1 MYFKLPN
8 KIIDELRNWLPILS
22 LITLI
27 VFLVGLYF
35 SILNSPPDYLQG
47 DSMRIMYI
55 HVPAAWLALGS
66 YSFLALSCI
75 CWFIFRNPNFNLF
88 AKSIAP
94 IGAIFTLIALVTGSI
109 WGKPT
114 WGTWWAW
121 DARLTSMLILFFL
134 YVAYIMTWQSIV
146 NKELAAKISA
156 ALGVIGFIN
165 IPIIKFSVD
174 WWNTLHQPASINILA
189 KSSIHSSM
197 LFPLLIMTAAFA
209 LFALLIFLMKYNT
222 ELIKIKNKGLDR
234 L

>member
-1 MYFKLPN
+1 MYFRLPN
-8 KIIDELRNWLPILS
+8 KIIDKLRRWLPVLS
-22 LITLI
+22 LTTLI

-66 YSFLALSCI
+66 YSFLALSCV

-121 DARLTSMLILFFL
+121 DARLTSMLILFFC
-134 YVAYIMTWQSIV
+134 M
-146 NKELAAKISA
+146 
-156 ALGVIGFIN
+156 
-165 IPIIKFSVD
+165 
-174 WWNTLHQPASINILA
+174 LHIL
-189 KSSIHSSM
+189 
-197 LFPLLIMTAAFA
+197 
-209 LFALLIFLMKYNT
+209 
-222 ELIKIKNKGLDR
+222 
-234 L
+234 

>member
-1 MYFKLPN
+1 MYFRLPN
-8 KIIDELRNWLPILS
+8 KIIDKLRRWLPVLS
-22 LITLI
+22 LTTLI

-66 YSFLALSCI
+66 YSFLALSCV
-75 CWFIFRNPNFNLF
+75 CWVIFRNPNFNLF

-174 WWNTLHQPASINILA
+174 WWNTLHQPATISKLSA
-189 KSSIHSSM
+189 PSIHISM
-197 LFPLLIMTAAFA
+197 LTPLLIMTFA
-209 LFALLIFLMKYNT
+209 YILFLATLFLIRL
-222 ELIKIKNKGLDR
+222 KIEIIEQKILRANK
-234 L
+234 